1 MKKLILTMA
10 FGLIAVATNAEVT
23 LPGWMSSNMV
33 LQQRTTMHLKA
44 TAKRGATVKI
54 TTSWDKQTVK
64 VQADKQ
70 TGAFDFDLRVPAAG
84 GPYTLTFDDGKKT
97 VLDNVMAGEVWFCSG
112 QSNMEMPVKG
122 WGQVNNWE
130 QEVANANHPLVRLF
144 QVDRAVAHT
153 PQTRVPIGHTKGWA
167 VCSPAMVEEFSA
179 CAYFFAREVS
189 QKLGIAVGVVNS
201 SWGGTPA
208 ESWTSHEA
216 LAEVTGFEDHQKR
229 VFETGFDEEKIQQ
242 LYLAERAEWMKE
254 IFGDDRGLKD
264 GDLTQAPWAQGD
276 FDDSKWQKMSQPI
289 HWNQTPELKEFDGIV
304 WLRRV
309 IDIPTPLAVKDLK
322 LELGPIDDEDCTY
335 WNGTLVGTTTGWNIS
350 RHYTIPAHLLKPGR
364 NILAVRIYDT
374 SGDGGFCGD
383 AKDFYLKSDDTT
395 IPLTGDW
402 SWQKSMSAAEV
413 KAHSGG
419 VEPKKPNDS
428 WYPANL
434 FNAMV
439 APFLDMPVR
448 GFTWY
453 QGCSNV
459 GRAVQYESLF
469 QRMILDWQAR
479 FNRTSEVGAYPKP
492 QQDERR
498 RGFFGM
504 QDSKAIPFYF
514 VQIANY
520 RWEKDIQPESE
531 WAAIREAQRK
541 AMQLDGVGMMVNIDI
556 GMAMDIHPK
565 NKQEVGRRLALLALN
580 RTYGREEACAAPEYY
595 QMRVSDGKATL
606 FFRPVQGSDA
616 LAENADIKGF
626 TIAGPD
632 HIWHVAKARVE
643 GERFMQRVIVE
654 CPEVPYP
661 VAVRYAWADNPPCNL
676 KTISGLPV
684 GPFRTDDWAD
694 FK

>member
-1 MKKLILTMA
+1 MT
-10 FGLIAVATNAEVT
+10 IAAMVTTVAMNAEVT

-33 LQQRTTMHLKA
+33 LQQRTTMHL
-44 TAKRGATVKI
+44 TAKAKKGATVKI
-54 TTSWDKQTVK
+54 TTSWDKQTMK
-64 VQADKQ
+64 VIADKQ
-70 TGAFDFDLRVPAAG
+70 DGTFAFDLRVPAAG
-84 GPYTLTFDDGKKT
+84 GPYTLTFDDGKKL

-122 WGQVNNWE
+122 WGMVNNWE

-153 PQTRVPIGHTKGWA
+153 PQTNVPRGHTQGWA
-167 VCSPAMVEEFSA
+167 VCSPKMVEEFSA
-179 CAYFFAREVS
+179 AAYFFAREVS

-216 LAEVTGFEDHQKR
+216 LAEVTGFEEHEKR
-229 VFETGFDEEKIQQ
+229 VFATGFDETKFNK
-242 LYLAERAEWMKE
+242 LYDEERAEWMKE
-254 IFGDDRGLKD
+254 VYGNDKGLNEGNID
-264 GDLTQAPWAQGD
+264 NAPWGAAD
-276 FDDSKWQKMSQPI
+276 FDDSAWQTMAQPA
-289 HWNQTPELKEFDGIV
+289 HWDNVAALKSFDGIV
-304 WLRRV
+304 WMRRV
-309 IDIPTPLAVKDLK
+309 VEIPSNLAGHAIKLK
-322 LELGPIDDEDCTY
+322 LGPIDDEDITY
-335 WNGTLVGTTTGWNIS
+335 WNGKRVGMTAGWSRERSYTVPAELVK
-350 RHYTIPAHLLKPGR
+350 AGR
-364 NILAVRIYDT
+364 NVITVRIYDT
-374 SGDGGFCGD
+374 SGDGGFAAEAAAFNIEAD
-383 AKDFYLKSDDTT
+383 KTT
-395 IPLTGDW
+395 IPLAGDW
-402 SWQKSMSAAEV
+402 KWKKSLDAQNV
-413 KAHSGG
+413 KNLSDK
-419 VEPKKPNDS
+419 VEPKRPDDA
-428 WYPANL
+428 WFPANL
-434 FNAMV
+434 YNAMV
-439 APFLDMPVR
+439 APFLTMPVR
-448 GFTWY
+448 GFIWY

-459 GRAVQYESLF
+459 GRAMQYESLF

-479 FNRTSEVGAYPKP
+479 FNKNAEVATYPKP
-492 QQDERR
+492 APQQGERR
-498 RGFFGM
+498 RGFFG
-504 QDSKAIPFYF
+504 QQESKALPFYF

-541 AMQLDGVGMMVNIDI
+541 ATQLDGVGMMVNIDI

-580 RTYGREEACAAPEYY
+580 RTYGRDEACAAPEYY

-606 FFRPVQGSDA
+606 SFRPVQGSDA

-632 HIWHVAKARVE
+632 HVWHVAKAHVE

-661 VAVRYAWADNPPCNL
+661 VAVRYAWADNPTCDL
-676 KTISGLPV
+676 KTVSGLPV

-694 FK
+694 YK